1 MTCHRHIRVL
11 TFGALRPKRFSS
23 RATVVALALLTL
35 FDSSKAVNAD
45 TLGPELICDKK
56 AARLGSTECVEYRV
70 FDEAGKETKFT
81 RPIAYGRCPKGFHCA
96 WDNAADVTEK

>member
-1 MTCHRHIRVL
+1 MTHHCHIITRILWSPRH
-11 TFGALRPKRFSS
+11 KHFSA

-56 AARLGSTECVEYRV
+56 VARFGSIECVEYRV
-70 FDEAGKETKFT
+70 FDKAGNETKLSQ
-81 RPIAYGRCPKGFHCA
+81 PVAYGGCPKGYQCT
-96 WDNAADVTEK
+96 WETAADVTGR